1 MYSKHNRGRTFRLQI
16 QRVQL
21 GKKENREETV
31 VFCEYCGKK
40 IADNEKFCPY
50 CGMPVAEAY
59 SGEPEGQARRAPQ
72 AAPSAAADAVSYT
85 AAPTMSTH
93 TSSDASTT
101 VAPAAANTFDGLV
114 LADGEVVV
122 KQYQCANVSGA
133 KGYMTVTNK
142 RLMFNAYG
150 GASRLSQEVTLSSV
164 SGISSFYGVN
174 FDFKKII
181 IAVVLGIMGLMMIFT
196 SGDGLGSSISM
207 IIGVILLGAAAL
219 IAFLGIK
226 RAFMI
231 SIYAKDVNL
240 SPIVVGEGPTTL
252 FGNKALY
259 ALEGT
264 RTAETDKMINELGA
278 LVQDLQTLGDH
289 AIDKWKNAVE
299 SGDLPRI

>member
-1 MYSKHNRGRTFRLQI
+1 M
-16 QRVQL
+16 
-21 GKKENREETV
+21 
-31 VFCEYCGKK
+31 FCEYCGKQ
-40 IADNEKFCPY
+40 IADNETFCPY
-50 CGMPVAEAY
+50 CGMPVADGVAGGAEEQFRA
-59 SGEPEGQARRAPQ
+59 APQ
-72 AAPSAAADAVSYT
+72 ARPEPVRSTVSY
-85 AAPTMSTH
+85 AATPVMSEH

-101 VAPAAANTFDGLV
+101 VAPASANTFDGLV

-122 KQYQCANVSGA
+122 KQYQCAKVSGA
-133 KGYMTVTNK
+133 RGYMTVTNK

-174 FDFKKII
+174 FDFKKIV
-181 IAVVLGIMGLMMIFT
+181 IAVALGIMGLMTIFT
-196 SGDGLGSSISM
+196 SGDGFGASISM
-207 IIGVILLGAAAL
+207 IIGTVMLAGAAVLAY
-219 IAFLGIK
+219 LGIK

-240 SPIVVGEGPTTL
+240 SPIMIGEGPSTL

-264 RTAETDKMINELGA
+264 RTAETDRMINELGA

-299 SGDLPRI
+299 SGELPRI